1 MKRKPTSKH
10 PAQRGSSVS
19 DPRSVGWNSLNGVV
33 PLRRGNL
40 MVGHVRNMAENAY
53 ISIIIPLATLLFQN
67 RIWRFSDGFVVDAGD
82 VTIVAVFA

>member
-1 MKRKPTSKH
+1 
-10 PAQRGSSVS
+10 
-19 DPRSVGWNSLNGVV
+19 
-33 PLRRGNL
+33 